1 MTPAPVEAGKNIRSA
16 VALMPKIAVIGE
28 NLVNKDLSFLNRYGE
43 ILRYKSLDNLYN
55 RGSFL
60 LLLVE
65 KGQCKEEHFKKF
77 KKDFKDTPK
86 LVLSLDDSFRGL
98 SPWLSLSLTYPVFG
112 FREREIIF
120 SIERLLSEKERI
132 EENRRLKK
140 DLTSIQAEY
149 QFFENLGHI
158 LTSDIDL
165 DRMLILI
172 MRKVKNMLKASLWS
186 VFLLDEDTGDLVLEK
201 TSIKSFKEKHSK
213 IRLKPGEGIP
223 GWVLKEGIPVIVP
236 DVKKDKRFQ
245 CSVPGSGT
253 SHSLICVPVKSRGK
267 VIGVMEFG
275 NDEDRE
281 PFTKN
286 DLDLLTKIAN
296 YLSLAIERVTLYQRM
311 AELAVTD
318 DLTKLFNSRY
328 LNRTIEVEIQRS
340 ERSKTSVS
348 LIFMDL
354 DNFKQ
359 VNDNYGHLVGSK
371 VLVEIG
377 QLLLKS
383 LRSIDIIARYGGDEF
398 VIVLPQTLPE
408 SAAKVAER
416 IRRLIE
422 KNIFLKKDGYNIR
435 LTASFG
441 VASYPK
447 SAKTKEELMKLA
459 DEAMYKVKSYTKNG
473 VYAII

>member
-1 MTPAPVEAGKNIRSA
+1 MTHVPAEAERNIRSA
-16 VALMPKIAVIGE
+16 AALMPKIAVIGE
-28 NLVNKDLSFLNRYGE
+28 DLTSRDLSFLNRYGE
-43 ILRYKSLDNLYN
+43 VLRYKSLNNLN
-55 RGSFL
+55 SREDFL
-60 LLLVE
+60 FFLIE
-65 KGQCKEEHFKKF
+65 KNQCKERYFKEFKKIYN
-77 KKDFKDTPK
+77 DTPK
-86 LVLSLDDSFRGL
+86 LVFSADNSFRGL
-98 SPWLSLSLTYPVFG
+98 SPWLNLSLIYPVLG
-112 FREREIIF
+112 CGEREMTF
-120 SIERLLSEKERI
+120 LIERLLSEKEKI
-132 EENRRLKK
+132 EENKRLKES
-140 DLTSIQAEY
+140 LSSLEMEF
-149 QFFENLGHI
+149 QFFDNLGSI
-158 LTSDIDL
+158 LTSDTEL
-165 DRMLILI
+165 DKMLVLI
-172 MRKVKNMLKASLWS
+172 MRTVKNIINASMWS
-186 VFLLDEDTGDLVLEK
+186 IFLLDEETGELILEK
-201 TSIKSFKEKHSK
+201 TSIKSFKDKKSK
-213 IRLKPGEGIP
+213 IRVKPGEGIP

-236 DVKKDKRFQ
+236 DVRKDKRFQ
-245 CSVPGSGT
+245 CSISGGSS
-253 SHSLICVPVKSRGK
+253 SHSLMCVPVKSRGK

-275 NDEDRE
+275 NDKDNE
-281 PFTKN
+281 PFTRN
-286 DLDLLTKIAN
+286 DLDMLMKIAN
-296 YLSLAIERVTLYQRM
+296 YISLAIERVTLYQRM

-359 VNDNYGHLVGSK
+359 VNDNFGHLVGSR

-377 QLLLKS
+377 ELLLKS

-398 VIVLPQTLPE
+398 VIVLPQTMPE

-447 SAKTKEELMKLA
+447 SAKTKEDLMRLA

>member
-1 MTPAPVEAGKNIRSA
+1 MIPVPVEAERNIKSA

-28 NLVNKDLSFLNRYGE
+28 SLFDKDLSFLNRYGE
-43 ILRYKSLDNLYN
+43 VLRYKSLKNLN
-55 RGSFL
+55 SRENFL
-60 LLLVE
+60 FFLIE
-65 KGQCKEEHFKKF
+65 KGQCREEYFKEFKKLYN
-77 KKDFKDTPK
+77 DTPK
-86 LVLSLDDSFRGL
+86 LILSLDNSSRGL
-98 SPWLSLSLTYPVFG
+98 SPWLNLSLIYPLYNLN
-112 FREREIIF
+112 EREIIYL
-120 SIERLLSEKERI
+120 SERLLLEKERRD
-132 EENRRLKK
+132 ENRRLREEITSLEREFHFLE
-140 DLTSIQAEY
+140 DLGTV
-149 QFFENLGHI
+149 
-158 LTSDIDL
+158 LTSDMET

-172 MRKVKNMLKASLWS
+172 MRKVKNILKASTWS
-186 VFLLDEDTGDLVLEK
+186 VFLLDEEAGELVLEK
-201 TSIKSFKEKHSK
+201 TSIRSFKEKQSK
-213 IRLKPGEGIP
+213 VRIKPGEGIP

-236 DVKKDKRFQ
+236 DVRKDKRFI
-245 CSVPGSGT
+245 CDLPEHGSNR
-253 SHSLICVPVKSRGK
+253 SLMCVPVKSRGR

-275 NDEDRE
+275 NDEDSG

-286 DLDLLTKIAN
+286 DLELLVKITN
-296 YLSLAIERVTLYQRM
+296 YISLAIERVTLYQRM

-359 VNDNYGHLVGSK
+359 VNDNFGHLVGSK

-398 VIVLPQTLPE
+398 VIVLPQTVPE
-408 SAAKVAER
+408 SAARVAER

>member
-1 MTPAPVEAGKNIRSA
+1 MTPVHAEAGRNTKSVA
-16 VALMPKIAVIGE
+16 ALMPKIAVIGE
-28 NLVNKDLSFLNRYGE
+28 NLFDRDLSFLNRFGE
-43 ILRYKSLDNLYN
+43 VIRYKSLNSLN
-55 RGSFL
+55 SRENFGL
-60 LLLVE
+60 ILVE
-65 KGQCKEEHFKKF
+65 KGQCKAKSFKEFKKAYIE
-77 KKDFKDTPK
+77 TPK
-86 LVLSLDDSFRGL
+86 LILSIDNSFRGL
-98 SPWLSLSLTYPVFG
+98 SPWFNLPLIYPVFG
-112 FREREIIF
+112 YGEREIAFYIK
-120 SIERLLSEKERI
+120 RLLSEKERI
-132 EENRRLKK
+132 EENRRLMEELSSLKK
-140 DLTSIQAEY
+140 EFGLLES
-149 QFFENLGHI
+149 LGFI
-158 LTSDIDL
+158 LTSEMEL
-165 DRMLILI
+165 DKMLILI
-172 MRKVKNMLKASLWS
+172 MKKVRSILKATTWS
-186 VFLLDEDTGDLVLEK
+186 IFLLDDETGELVLEE
-201 TSIKSFKEKHSK
+201 TSIKSFKKGKSK
-213 IRLKPGEGIP
+213 VRIKPGEGIP
-223 GWVLKEGIPVIVP
+223 GWVLKEGMPVIVP
-236 DVKKDKRFQ
+236 DVTKDRRF
-245 CSVPGSGT
+245 CSSSGS
-253 SHSLICVPVKSRGK
+253 SHSLMCVPVKSRGK

-275 NDEDRE
+275 NDQVTK
-281 PFTKN
+281 PFTRN
-286 DLDLLTKIAN
+286 DLNLLMRIAN
-296 YLSLAIERVTLYQRM
+296 YLSLTIERVTLYQKM

-398 VIVLPQTLPE
+398 VIVLPQTMPE
-408 SAAKVAER
+408 DAAKVAER
-416 IRRLIE
+416 LRKLIE
-422 KNIFLKKDGYNIR
+422 KNIFLRRDGYNIR